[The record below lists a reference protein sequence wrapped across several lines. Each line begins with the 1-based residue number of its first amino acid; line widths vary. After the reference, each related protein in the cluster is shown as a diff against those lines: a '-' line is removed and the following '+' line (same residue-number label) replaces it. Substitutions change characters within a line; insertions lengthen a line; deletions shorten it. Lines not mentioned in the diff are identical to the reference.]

1 MARDCTRNEPCPDH
15 PPMRKL
21 LDPYWLS
28 LIFGAIV
35 QLALFLRWLYRR
47 IRNDE
52 LNRAF
57 VHDMATNHLPHIYE
71 LLLKLCEKQGIEAHS
86 TPPIRWVD
94 LGNTR
99 QDRRP

>member
-1 MARDCTRNEPCPDH
+1 
-15 PPMRKL
+15 MRKL

-71 LLLKLCEKQGIEAHS
+71 LLLKLCEKQGIDAHS

-99 QDRRP
+99 QDRP